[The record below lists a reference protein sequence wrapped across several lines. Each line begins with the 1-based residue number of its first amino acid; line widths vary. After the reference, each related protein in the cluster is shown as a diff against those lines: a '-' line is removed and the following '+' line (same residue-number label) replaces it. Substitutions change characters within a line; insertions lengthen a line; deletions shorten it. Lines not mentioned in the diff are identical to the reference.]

1 MTAPATQPATSNPI
15 RNCCHFDFCS
25 ASCSF
30 SISASVEV
38 GGSESGLFAWQQQVS
53 HFCPP
58 AWLIKQ
64 TTRPS
69 RTLATG
75 SAISF
80 GIWNSGRWEVRAKSD
95 FFEADQ
101 RLSNLATI
109 ILHTEPGLAMFLCTN
124 FKVAID

>member
-1 MTAPATQPATSNPI
+1 
-15 RNCCHFDFCS
+15 
-25 ASCSF
+25 
-30 SISASVEV
+30 
-38 GGSESGLFAWQQQVS
+38 LFAWQQQVS